1 MTKYP
6 FTDVVVVIIAASRM
20 MSGCVERGR
29 ETATVITTVMSDWS
43 VGTTTATIR

>member
-1 MTKYP
+1 M
-6 FTDVVVVIIAASRM
+6 VVIIAALKM

-29 ETATVITTVMSDWS
+29 ETATVITIVTLAWS